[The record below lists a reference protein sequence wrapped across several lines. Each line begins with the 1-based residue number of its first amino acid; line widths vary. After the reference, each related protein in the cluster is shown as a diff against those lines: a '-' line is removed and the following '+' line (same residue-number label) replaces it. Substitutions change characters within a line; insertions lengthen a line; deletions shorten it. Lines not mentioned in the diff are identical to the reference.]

1 MNLLTRS
8 KIKPLEF
15 CNKVTASS
23 HTLKAIEE
31 LLKSFELRQRTT
43 SDVRQL
49 NRFIT
54 TVTELVI
61 GPSSSLD
68 IKIASAAIE
77 EMSRA
82 FTMFAPYRDVRKV
95 SIFGSARTTPDS
107 PIYALTAAT
116 AKALADHH
124 FMVVTGAGPGIME
137 AGMVGAGR
145 ENSIGVSIR
154 LPFESGANSVIA
166 GDDKY
171 VSMRY
176 FFTRKLMLVKES
188 HAFLCMP
195 GGFGTLDET
204 FELLTLAQT
213 AKSVPVPIVFLE
225 VPGQPFW
232 TPLMKVLEPLL
243 LDHGLISESDISLY
257 TITDNID
264 DAVKEI
270 TTFYANY
277 NSIRFVDN
285 TLYIRV
291 QRAVPDDQFLEIA
304 TRFASLAVDGVI
316 LQTSATP
323 EELKDNDMPDLP
335 RISLKYAAKGFADLR
350 GLIDAL
356 NKF

>member
-257 TITDNID
+257 TITDNIV

>member
-1 MNLLTRS
+1 MTTSSNTR
-8 KIKPLEF
+8 
-15 CNKVTASS
+15 
-23 HTLKAIEE
+23 KAIND
-31 LLKSFELRQRTT
+31 LLESFESIQRSS
-43 SDVRQL
+43 SDIRQL

-54 TVTELVI
+54 TVTELVS

-95 SIFGSARTTPDS
+95 SIFGSARTTADS

-116 AKALADHH
+116 AKALAENN

-137 AGMVGAGR
+137 AGMVGAGV
-145 ENSIGVSIR
+145 EKSIGVSIR

-243 LDHGLISESDISLY
+243 LDHGLISESDTSLY
-257 TITDNID
+257 TITDNIE
-264 DAVKEI
+264 DAVNEI
-270 TTFYANY
+270 TNFYANY
-277 NSIRFVDN
+277 HSIRFVNDV
-285 TLYIRV
+285 LYIRL
-291 QRAVPDDQFLEIA
+291 QRSVPTERFSEIA
-304 TRFASLAVDGVI
+304 RRCAALASDGVI
-316 LQTSATP
+316 EQTTATA
-323 EELKDNDMPDLP
+323 EEIHDNDMPEMP
-335 RISLKYAAKGFADLR
+335 RVSLRYAAKGFADLR
-350 GLIDAL
+350 ELIDAL
-356 NKF
+356 NHF

>member
-1 MNLLTRS
+1 VTTSSNTR
-8 KIKPLEF
+8 
-15 CNKVTASS
+15 
-23 HTLKAIEE
+23 KAIND
-31 LLKSFELRQRTT
+31 LLESFESIQRSS
-43 SDVRQL
+43 SDIRQL

-54 TVTELVI
+54 TVTELVS

-95 SIFGSARTTPDS
+95 SIFGSARTTADS

-116 AKALADHH
+116 AKALAENN

-137 AGMVGAGR
+137 AGMVGAGV
-145 ENSIGVSIR
+145 EKSIGVSIR

-243 LDHGLISESDISLY
+243 LDHGLISESDTSLY
-257 TITDNID
+257 TITDNIE
-264 DAVKEI
+264 DAVNEI
-270 TTFYANY
+270 TNFYANY
-277 NSIRFVDN
+277 HSIRFVN
-285 TLYIRV
+285 NVLYIRL
-291 QRAVPDDQFLEIA
+291 QRSVPTERFSEIA
-304 TRFASLAVDGVI
+304 RRCAALASDGVI
-316 LQTSATP
+316 EQTTATA
-323 EELKDNDMPDLP
+323 EEIHDNDMPEMP
-335 RISLKYAAKGFADLR
+335 RVSLRYAAKGFADLR
-350 GLIDAL
+350 ELIDAL
-356 NKF
+356 NQF

>member
-1 MNLLTRS
+1 MTTSSNTR
-8 KIKPLEF
+8 
-15 CNKVTASS
+15 
-23 HTLKAIEE
+23 KAIND
-31 LLKSFELRQRTT
+31 LLESFESIQRSS
-43 SDVRQL
+43 SDIRQL

-54 TVTELVI
+54 TVTELVS

-82 FTMFAPYRDVRKV
+82 FAMFAPYRDVRKV
-95 SIFGSARTTPDS
+95 SIFGSARTTADS

-116 AKALADHH
+116 AKALAENN

-137 AGMVGAGR
+137 AGMVGAGV
-145 ENSIGVSIR
+145 EKSIGVSIR

-243 LDHGLISESDISLY
+243 LDHGLISESDTSLY
-257 TITDNID
+257 TITDNIE
-264 DAVKEI
+264 DAVNEI
-270 TTFYANY
+270 TNFYANY
-277 NSIRFVDN
+277 HSIRFVNDE
-285 TLYIRV
+285 LYIRL
-291 QRAVPDDQFLEIA
+291 QRSVPTERFSEIA
-304 TRFASLAVDGVI
+304 RRCAALASDGVI
-316 LQTSATP
+316 EQTTATA
-323 EELKDNDMPDLP
+323 EEIHDNDMPEMP
-335 RISLKYAAKGFADLR
+335 RVSLRYAAKGFADLR
-350 GLIDAL
+350 ELIDAL
-356 NKF
+356 NQF

>member
-1 MNLLTRS
+1 MTILSNTR
-8 KIKPLEF
+8 
-15 CNKVTASS
+15 
-23 HTLKAIEE
+23 KAIDD
-31 LLKSFELRQRTT
+31 LLESFESVQRTP
-43 SDVRQL
+43 SDVRLL

-54 TVTELVI
+54 TVTDLVS

-68 IKIASAAIE
+68 IKIASSAIE

-95 SIFGSARTTPDS
+95 SIFGSARTTSDS
-107 PIYALTAAT
+107 PIYAMTAAT

-154 LPFESGANSVIA
+154 LPFETGANSVIA

-232 TPLMKVLEPLL
+232 TPLMRAMEPLL
-243 LDHGLISESDISLY
+243 LDHGLISQSDTSLY
-257 TITDNID
+257 TITDNIE
-264 DAVKEI
+264 DAVNEI
-270 TTFYANY
+270 TRFYSNY

-285 TLYIRV
+285 ILYIRM
-291 QRAVPDDQFLEIA
+291 QRAVPNEQFSQIA
-304 TRFASLAVDGVI
+304 SSFASLSSDGVI

-323 EELKDNDMPDLP
+323 EEVKDNDLPSLP
-335 RISLKYAAKGFADLR
+335 RISLKYTGKGFADLR
-350 GLIDAL
+350 GLIDAV
-356 NKF
+356 NQF

>member
-1 MNLLTRS
+1 
-8 KIKPLEF
+8 
-15 CNKVTASS
+15 VTISTNT
-23 HTLKAIEE
+23 HKAIND
-31 LLKSFELRQRTT
+31 LLESFESIQRSS

-54 TVTELVI
+54 TVTELVR

-68 IKIASAAIE
+68 IKIASSAIE

-95 SIFGSARTTPDS
+95 SIFGSARTTADS
-107 PIYALTAAT
+107 PIYALTSAT
-116 AKALADHH
+116 AKALAEHN

-154 LPFESGANSVIA
+154 LPFETGANSVIA

-225 VPGQPFW
+225 VPGHPFW
-232 TPLMKVLEPLL
+232 TPLMKAMEPLL
-243 LDHGLISESDISLY
+243 LDHGLISASDTSLY
-257 TITDNID
+257 TITDNIE
-264 DAVKEI
+264 DAVNEI
-270 TTFYANY
+270 TNFYSNY
-277 NSIRFVDN
+277 HSIRFVNDV
-285 TLYIRV
+285 LYIRL
-291 QRAVPDDQFLEIA
+291 QRSVPTERFSEIA
-304 TRFASLAVDGVI
+304 RRCAALATDGVI
-316 LQTSATP
+316 EQTTATA
-323 EELKDNDMPDLP
+323 EEIHDNDVPEMP
-335 RISLKYAAKGFADLR
+335 RVSLRYAAKGFADLR
-350 GLIDAL
+350 ELIDAL

>member
-1 MNLLTRS
+1 MTISPNTR
-8 KIKPLEF
+8 
-15 CNKVTASS
+15 
-23 HTLKAIEE
+23 KAIND
-31 LLKSFELRQRTT
+31 LLESFESIQRSS

-54 TVTELVI
+54 TVTELVR

-68 IKIASAAIE
+68 IKIASSAIE

-95 SIFGSARTTPDS
+95 SIFGSARTTADS
-107 PIYALTAAT
+107 PIYALTSAT
-116 AKALADHH
+116 AKALAEHN

-154 LPFESGANSVIA
+154 LPFETGANSVIA

-225 VPGQPFW
+225 VPGHPFW
-232 TPLMKVLEPLL
+232 TPLMKAMEPLL
-243 LDHGLISESDISLY
+243 LDHGLISASDTSLY
-257 TITDNID
+257 TITDNIE
-264 DAVKEI
+264 DAVNEI
-270 TTFYANY
+270 TNFYSNY
-277 NSIRFVDN
+277 HSIRFVNDV
-285 TLYIRV
+285 LYIRL
-291 QRAVPDDQFLEIA
+291 QRSVPTERFSEIA
-304 TRFASLAVDGVI
+304 RRCAALASDGVI
-316 LQTSATP
+316 EQTTATA
-323 EELKDNDMPDLP
+323 EEIHDNDVTEMP
-335 RISLKYAAKGFADLR
+335 RVSLKYAAKGFADLR
-350 GLIDAL
+350 ELIDAL

>member
-1 MNLLTRS
+1 
-8 KIKPLEF
+8 
-15 CNKVTASS
+15 
-23 HTLKAIEE
+23 
-31 LLKSFELRQRTT
+31 
-43 SDVRQL
+43 
-49 NRFIT
+49 
-54 TVTELVI
+54 
-61 GPSSSLD
+61 
-68 IKIASAAIE
+68 
-77 EMSRA
+77 
-82 FTMFAPYRDVRKV
+82 VRKV

>member
-1 MNLLTRS
+1 
-8 KIKPLEF
+8 
-15 CNKVTASS
+15 VTASS
-23 HTLKAIEE
+23 HTRKAIDE
-31 LLKSFELRQRTT
+31 LLKSFELVQRTP

-54 TVTELVI
+54 TVTDLVS

-77 EMSRA
+77 EMGRA

-95 SIFGSARTTPDS
+95 SIFGSARTTSDS

-243 LDHGLISESDISLY
+243 LDHGLISESDTTLY
-257 TITDNID
+257 TITDNIA
-264 DAVKEI
+264 DAVNEI

-277 NSIRFVDN
+277 DSIRFVDDM
-285 TLYIRV
+285 LYIRV
-291 QRAVPDDQFLEIA
+291 QRAVPNDQFLEIA

-323 EELKDNDMPDLP
+323 EEVKDNDVPDLP

-356 NKF
+356 NRF

>member
-1 MNLLTRS
+1 MRS

-304 TRFASLAVDGVI
+304 TRFASLAVDGV
-316 LQTSATP
+316 LQQTSVTP

-356 NKF
+356 NQF

>member
-1 MNLLTRS
+1 MTAFSTTR
-8 KIKPLEF
+8 
-15 CNKVTASS
+15 
-23 HTLKAIEE
+23 KAIDE
-31 LLKSFELRQRTT
+31 LLKSFELMQRTP

-54 TVTELVI
+54 TVTDLVT

-95 SIFGSARTTPDS
+95 SIFGSARTTSDS

-137 AGMVGAGR
+137 AGMVGAGV

-243 LDHGLISESDISLY
+243 LAHGLISDSDISLY
-257 TITDNID
+257 TITDNIA
-264 DAVKEI
+264 DAVNEI
-270 TTFYANY
+270 TNFYANY
-277 NSIRFVDN
+277 DSIRFVN
-285 TLYIRV
+285 NMLYIRV
-291 QRAVPDDQFLEIA
+291 KRAVPVDQFLAIA

-323 EELKDNDMPDLP
+323 EELKDNDMPDMP

-356 NKF
+356 NQF

>member
-1 MNLLTRS
+1 MTISTNT
-8 KIKPLEF
+8 
-15 CNKVTASS
+15 
-23 HTLKAIEE
+23 HKAIND
-31 LLKSFELRQRTT
+31 LLESFESIQRSS

-54 TVTELVI
+54 TVTELVR

-68 IKIASAAIE
+68 IKIASSAIE

-82 FTMFAPYRDVRKV
+82 FTMFAPYRYVRKV
-95 SIFGSARTTPDS
+95 SIFGSARTTADS
-107 PIYALTAAT
+107 PIYALTSAT
-116 AKALADHH
+116 AKALAEHN

-154 LPFESGANSVIA
+154 LPFETGANSVIA

-225 VPGQPFW
+225 VPGHPFW
-232 TPLMKVLEPLL
+232 TPLMKAMEPLL
-243 LDHGLISESDISLY
+243 LDHGLISASDTSLY
-257 TITDNID
+257 TITDNIE
-264 DAVKEI
+264 DAVNEI
-270 TTFYANY
+270 TNFYSNY
-277 NSIRFVDN
+277 HSIRFVNDV
-285 TLYIRV
+285 LYIRL
-291 QRAVPDDQFLEIA
+291 QRSVPTERFSEIA
-304 TRFASLAVDGVI
+304 RRCAALASDGVI
-316 LQTSATP
+316 EQTTATA
-323 EELKDNDMPDLP
+323 EEIHDNDVPEMP
-335 RISLKYAAKGFADLR
+335 RVSLKYAAKGFADLR
-350 GLIDAL
+350 ELIDAL

>member
-1 MNLLTRS
+1 M
-8 KIKPLEF
+8 
-15 CNKVTASS
+15 TASS

-31 LLKSFELRQRTT
+31 LLKSFELGQRTA

-54 TVTELVI
+54 SVTDLVI

-82 FTMFAPYRDVRKV
+82 FAMFAPYRDVRKV

-316 LQTSATP
+316 QQTSATP

-356 NKF
+356 NQF

>member
-1 MNLLTRS
+1 MRS

-264 DAVKEI
+264 DVVKEI

-291 QRAVPDDQFLEIA
+291 QRAVPDDQFLELA

-316 LQTSATP
+316 QQTSATP

-356 NKF
+356 NQF

>member
-1 MNLLTRS
+1 MTISPNTR
-8 KIKPLEF
+8 
-15 CNKVTASS
+15 
-23 HTLKAIEE
+23 KAIND
-31 LLKSFELRQRTT
+31 LLESFESIQRSS

-54 TVTELVI
+54 TVTELVK

-68 IKIASAAIE
+68 IKIASSAIE

-95 SIFGSARTTPDS
+95 SIFGSARTTADS
-107 PIYALTAAT
+107 PIYALTSAT
-116 AKALADHH
+116 AKALAEHN

-154 LPFESGANSVIA
+154 LPFETGANSVIA

-225 VPGQPFW
+225 VPGHPFW
-232 TPLMKVLEPLL
+232 TPLMKAMEPLL
-243 LDHGLISESDISLY
+243 LDHGLISASDTSLY
-257 TITDNID
+257 TITDNIE
-264 DAVKEI
+264 DAVNEI
-270 TTFYANY
+270 TNFYSNY
-277 NSIRFVDN
+277 HSIRFVNDV
-285 TLYIRV
+285 LYIRL
-291 QRAVPDDQFLEIA
+291 QRSVPTERFSEIA
-304 TRFASLAVDGVI
+304 RRCAALASDGVI
-316 LQTSATP
+316 EQTTATA
-323 EELKDNDMPDLP
+323 EEIHDNDVPEMP
-335 RISLKYAAKGFADLR
+335 RV
-350 GLIDAL
+350 
-356 NKF
+356 

>member
-1 MNLLTRS
+1 MTVSSNTR
-8 KIKPLEF
+8 
-15 CNKVTASS
+15 
-23 HTLKAIEE
+23 KAIED
-31 LLKSFELRQRTT
+31 LLKSFETAQRTP
-43 SDVRQL
+43 SDIRLL
-49 NRFIT
+49 NRSIN
-54 TVTELVI
+54 TVTHLVN

-68 IKIASAAIE
+68 IKIASSAIE

-82 FTMFAPYRDVRKV
+82 FTMFAPFRNVRKV

-154 LPFESGANSVIA
+154 LPFETGANSVIA

-225 VPGQPFW
+225 VPGHPFW
-232 TPLMKVLEPLL
+232 TPLMKAMEPLL
-243 LDHGLISESDISLY
+243 LDHGLISSSDTSLY
-257 TITDNID
+257 TITDNIE
-264 DAVKEI
+264 DAVSEI
-270 TTFYANY
+270 TRFYANY
-277 NSIRFVDN
+277 DSIRFVNDV
-285 TLYIRV
+285 LYIRV
-291 QRAVPDDQFLEIA
+291 KRSIPDGQFVEIA
-304 TRFASLAVDGVI
+304 NRFASLAFDGVI
-316 LQTSATP
+316 QQTTATS
-323 EELKDNDMPDLP
+323 EEIRDNDVPDLP
-335 RISLKYAAKGFADLR
+335 RVSLKYAAKGFADLR

-356 NKF
+356 NHF

>member
-1 MNLLTRS
+1 MTTSSNTR
-8 KIKPLEF
+8 
-15 CNKVTASS
+15 
-23 HTLKAIEE
+23 KAIND
-31 LLKSFELRQRTT
+31 LLESFESIQRSS
-43 SDVRQL
+43 SDIRQL

-54 TVTELVI
+54 TVTELVS

-95 SIFGSARTTPDS
+95 SIFGSARTTADS

-116 AKALADHH
+116 AKALAENN

-137 AGMVGAGR
+137 AGMVGAGV
-145 ENSIGVSIR
+145 EKSIGVSIR

-213 AKSVPVPIVFLE
+213 AKSVPVPVVFLE

-243 LDHGLISESDISLY
+243 LDHGLISESDTLLY
-257 TITDNID
+257 TITDNIE
-264 DAVKEI
+264 DAVNEI
-270 TTFYANY
+270 TNFYANY
-277 NSIRFVDN
+277 HSIRFVNDV
-285 TLYIRV
+285 LYIRL
-291 QRAVPDDQFLEIA
+291 QRSVPTERFSEIA
-304 TRFASLAVDGVI
+304 RRCAALASDGVI
-316 LQTSATP
+316 EQTTATA
-323 EELKDNDMPDLP
+323 EEIHDNDMPEMP
-335 RISLKYAAKGFADLR
+335 RVSLRYAAKGFADLR
-350 GLIDAL
+350 ELIDAL
-356 NKF
+356 NQF

>member
-1 MNLLTRS
+1 MRS

-154 LPFESGANSVIA
+154 LPFESGAKSVIA

-316 LQTSATP
+316 QQTSATP

-356 NKF
+356 NQF

>member
-1 MNLLTRS
+1 MTISSNTR
-8 KIKPLEF
+8 
-15 CNKVTASS
+15 
-23 HTLKAIEE
+23 KAIEN
-31 LLKSFELRQRTT
+31 LLNSFDGTHRSETDL
-43 SDVRQL
+43 RQL

-54 TVTELVI
+54 TVTDLVN

-68 IKIASAAIE
+68 IKIASSAIE

-82 FTMFAPYRDVRKV
+82 FTMFAPFRNVRKV

-107 PIYALTAAT
+107 PIYELTAAT

-154 LPFESGANSVIA
+154 LPFETGANSVIA

-232 TPLMKVLEPLL
+232 TPLMKAMEPLL
-243 LDHGLISESDISLY
+243 IGHGLISSSDTSLY

-264 DAVKEI
+264 DAVNEI
-270 TTFYANY
+270 TRFYANY
-277 NSIRFVDN
+277 DSIRFVDDV
-285 TLYIRV
+285 LYIRI
-291 QRAVPDDQFLEIA
+291 QRAVPADKFIEIA
-304 TRFASLAVDGVI
+304 SKFTALSVDGLI
-316 LQTSATP
+316 QQTTATP
-323 EELKDNDMPDLP
+323 EEVKDNDLPDLP
-335 RISLKYAAKGFADLR
+335 RVCLKYAAKGFADLR

-356 NKF
+356 NQY

>member
-1 MNLLTRS
+1 MTISSNTR
-8 KIKPLEF
+8 
-15 CNKVTASS
+15 
-23 HTLKAIEE
+23 KAIND
-31 LLKSFELRQRTT
+31 LLESFESIQRSS
-43 SDVRQL
+43 SDIRQL

-54 TVTELVI
+54 TVTELLS

-68 IKIASAAIE
+68 IKIASAAID

-145 ENSIGVSIR
+145 KNSIGVSIR

-232 TPLMKVLEPLL
+232 TPLMKVIEPLL
-243 LDHGLISESDISLY
+243 LDHGLISESDTSLY
-257 TITDNID
+257 TITDNIE

-270 TTFYANY
+270 TNFYANY
-277 NSIRFVDN
+277 DSIRFVEN
-285 TLYIRV
+285 MLYIRV

-323 EELKDNDMPDLP
+323 EELKDNDVPELR

-356 NKF
+356 NQF

>member
-1 MNLLTRS
+1 M
-8 KIKPLEF
+8 
-15 CNKVTASS
+15 TASS

-257 TITDNID
+257 TITDNIN

-323 EELKDNDMPDLP
+323 EELKENDMPDLP

>member
-1 MNLLTRS
+1 MT
-8 KIKPLEF
+8 
-15 CNKVTASS
+15 VSS
-23 HTLKAIEE
+23 NTQKAIDE
-31 LLKSFELRQRTT
+31 LLNSFELTLR
-43 SDVRQL
+43 SSADIRQL

-54 TVTELVI
+54 TVTELVR

-68 IKIASAAIE
+68 IKIASSAIE

-82 FTMFAPYRDVRKV
+82 FTMFAPFRNVRKV

-116 AKALADHH
+116 AKALAEHQ

-154 LPFESGANSVIA
+154 LPFETGANSVIA

-225 VPGQPFW
+225 VPGQQFW
-232 TPLMKVLEPLL
+232 TPLMKAMEPLL
-243 LDHGLISESDISLY
+243 LDHGLISSSDTSLY

-264 DAVKEI
+264 DAVNEI
-270 TTFYANY
+270 TRFYANY
-277 NSIRFVDN
+277 DSIRFVDDV
-285 TLYIRV
+285 LYIRI
-291 QRAVPDDQFLEIA
+291 QRAVPDDRFIEIA
-304 TRFASLAVDGVI
+304 SKFSPLSVDGLI
-316 LQTSATP
+316 QQTTATP
-323 EELKDNDMPDLP
+323 EEVKDNDVPDLP
-335 RISLKYAAKGFADLR
+335 RVKLKYAAKGFADLR

-356 NKF
+356 NLY

>member
-8 KIKPLEF
+8 KTKPLEF

-257 TITDNID
+257 TITDNIN

-323 EELKDNDMPDLP
+323 EELKENDMPDLP